1 MLEIMQG
8 ENHILLADENG
19 NEFTLNELKNAIT
32 ARLTDIFKVIDLDH
46 LTLDCSIYYTPMSYG
61 KYIKC
66 LFRYSGETYTSMI
79 PFDDI
84 LDKEHL
90 IGQIIHDIASFF
102 KKDDEPK
109 TDDTKTYTFSIIDGM
124 TYGELVELI
133 KYAVRRL

>member
-8 ENHILLADENG
+8 VNNTLLVDENG
-19 NEFTLNELKNAIT
+19 NKFTLYELENSIV

-66 LFRYSGETYTSMI
+66 LFRYNGETYTSMI

-102 KKDDEPK
+102 KKDDEQK
-109 TDDTKTYTFSIIDGM
+109 TDDTKTYIFRIIDGM
-124 TYGELVELI
+124 PHDELVELI
-133 KYAVRRL
+133 NYAVRRL